1 MLACAIAPVASSCV
15 HRVQAPLDVTVIDTA
30 YPNSVS
36 PSVDTSKLADARVGA
51 SPSENH
57 YISRVLCPSYIR
69 YLADILDLQTFLRFA
84 SLSIFDT
91 DSRSKYVTFF
101 HPALHSGRRASERKQ
116 QGWGIP
122 AEIRRDFGH
131 SLLEGVV
138 SAALLPPDAGS
149 ILCNF
154 AALW

>member
-1 MLACAIAPVASSCV
+1 MLESAHLPVRIIILVVSC
-15 HRVQAPLDVTVIDTA
+15 D
-30 YPNSVS
+30 
-36 PSVDTSKLADARVGA
+36 
-51 SPSENH
+51 
-57 YISRVLCPSYIR
+57 IR
-69 YLADILDLQTFLRFA
+69 YLADILDLQKFLRFA